1 MILLQLYYEFFKTG
15 LFAVGGGLAT
25 VPFLQALAEKYP
37 WFDTAM
43 LSNMIAVG
51 ESTPGPI
58 GVNMA
63 TYAGFHATGLLGGL
77 LATLS
82 IVLPQFLIIVT
93 LSKPLSRVRGHR
105 ITESV
110 FHMLRPA
117 STALI
122 AYACWETLKSTLLQL
137 PAASF
142 ESMFCWQNIAI
153 FAIVWILYDR
163 FHGHPIFYIIG
174 CAALGILFQL

>member
-1 MILLQLYYEFFKTG
+1 MKSEKIIEALGNIDDRLVLDVFPAQPHRKKRRWPTWVMAAAMITLCVFGANYLG
-15 LFAVGGGLAT
+15 LFSAPQAGRNQPGLSELAT
-25 VPFLQALAEKYP
+25 ENA
-37 WFDTAM
+37 
-43 LSNMIAVG
+43 AV
-51 ESTPGPI
+51 
-58 GVNMA
+58 
-63 TYAGFHATGLLGGL
+63 
-77 LATLS
+77 
-82 IVLPQFLIIVT
+82 
-93 LSKPLSRVRGHR
+93 
-105 ITESV
+105 TESV

>member
-1 MILLQLYYEFFKTG
+1 MIYLQLIWEFFLTG

-25 VPFLQALAEKYP
+25 LPFLYEMAERYP
-37 WFDTAM
+37 WFSAELLPEM
-43 LSNMIAVG
+43 VAIS

-58 GVNMA
+58 GINMA

-77 LATLS
+77 LATLA